1 MEMEEFN
8 MSRRERREFTDEFK
22 DFNNNVQGSNAVAI
36 GYIKDILARLLVK
49 AWAEEERNMLLDIR
63 NIMQDS
69 DFKIM
74 SNDRILKAKNEWI
87 AQMNEEIA
95 TYQGRLAWMIRFMR
109 GSSYLGRG

>member
-1 MEMEEFN
+1 
-8 MSRRERREFTDEFK
+8 
-22 DFNNNVQGSNAVAI
+22 
-36 GYIKDILARLLVK
+36 
-49 AWAEEERNMLLDIR
+49 
-63 NIMQDS
+63 
-69 DFKIM
+69 M